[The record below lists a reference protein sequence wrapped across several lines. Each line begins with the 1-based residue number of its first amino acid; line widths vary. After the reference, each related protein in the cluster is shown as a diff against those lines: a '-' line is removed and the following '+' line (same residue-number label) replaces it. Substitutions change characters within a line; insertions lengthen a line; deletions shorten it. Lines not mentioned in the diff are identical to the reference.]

1 MTAVR
6 WVRARL
12 ASRLVRIAIV
22 AAVVVAVAAYATV
35 SLVGGGQVTAS
46 AVFPEAKNLYPGD
59 SVEILGVKVGAVDS
73 VTTLSD
79 GVRVSFH
86 YDSRYKVPASAQAA
100 IVAPELVSDR
110 YVELTPAYA
119 GGAVLASGT
128 TIPQSRTTVPVEW
141 DQTMKDLNQMVTA
154 LGPNGANKNGAVSKL
169 LGTASEYKG
178 EGQLFH
184 DTLQELSAATQ
195 TLSSGSQN
203 LFGNIRNLQ
212 LFTSA
217 LSDSDQ
223 QITQFI
229 DRFNTVS
236 GTLNDDKKELSGAI
250 AELDSTAP
258 VVSSFV
264 KQNQSQITQAT
275 ANSAQVAQLL
285 SSERT
290 ALANAIRVAP
300 TLLANLYYIYDP
312 LGGSFGGAL
321 TVPDLTDPANFV
333 CSAIGAA
340 AGSPTPAAATQ
351 ECQKTAGP
359 LLNLLQ
365 INYLPV
371 SANPLPRPG
380 APTQPSTNNGV
391 PSLLP
396 SGLDQLLNLGGS

>member
-1 MTAVR
+1 M
-6 WVRARL
+6 
-12 ASRLVRIAIV
+12 
-22 AAVVVAVAAYATV
+22 
-35 SLVGGGQVTAS
+35 
-46 AVFPEAKNLYPGD
+46 
-59 SVEILGVKVGAVDS
+59 
-73 VTTLSD
+73 
-79 GVRVSFH
+79 
-86 YDSRYKVPASAQAA
+86 
-100 IVAPELVSDR
+100 
-110 YVELTPAYA
+110 
-119 GGAVLASGT
+119 
-128 TIPQSRTTVPVEW
+128 EW
-141 DQTMKDLNQMVTA
+141 DETMKELNQMVTA

-184 DTLQELSAATQ
+184 DTLQEVSAATQ
-195 TLSSGSQN
+195 TLSGGSQN

-236 GTLNDDKKELSGAI
+236 GTLNDDRRELSGAI

-258 VVSSFV
+258 VVSKFIR
-264 KQNQSQITQAT
+264 QNQSQITQTT
-275 ANSAQVAQLL
+275 ASSAQVAQLL

-290 ALANAIRVAP
+290 ALANAIRLAP

-321 TVPDLTDPANFV
+321 TVPDLTDPANLV

-340 AGSPTPAAATQ
+340 AGSPTPAAATK
-351 ECQKTAGP
+351 ECQQTAGP

-380 APTQPSTNNGV
+380 AVTQPSSNNGV

-396 SGLDQLLNLGGS
+396 SGLQKLLNLGVGGA